1 MNTVTNKKRKGGQ
14 KVPKIRD
21 FDRVTALYERLSK
34 DDEQQGESN
43 SILNQKR
50 FLEDFARKSGM
61 TNIKHFT
68 DDGYT
73 GRNFNRPGFQAML
86 AEAEAGKIGTII
98 VKDMSRF
105 GRNYL
110 EVGFYTEILFPKK
123 QIRFVAINNSV
134 DSDKPQDNDFTPF
147 LNIMNE
153 WYAKDTSNKIKSIF
167 LSRMND
173 GKRCSG
179 SIPYGYNRLPEDKQ
193 TLVVDPVASQVVK
206 HMHSA
211 YVQTKEKAE
220 HTTHPEEHSAEEY
233 ASDRVEGGVDRIAHE
248 AAHQFDKQGRR
259 GLEETKRNMSKARD
273 GVQKFKEK
281 RAAESL
287 KRQTVRT
294 SGNKTIKALEP
305 AEKTIKQSA
314 RSAGKK
320 TIKTAEKSA
329 AKTAQKSVKATKTAI
344 KTTQQAAKAAQ
355 KTAQATVKATQR
367 AAQAA
372 KATAK
377 ATVAG
382 VKAAVKAT
390 IAAVKAI
397 IAATKALVA
406 AIAAGGW
413 IAVVV
418 IIVLCLIGLICGS
431 VFGVFFSGEDSGT
444 GMSMQTAVQEI
455 NANYDSKLEAEK
467 SSVSYDDMEISGGR
481 AVWKDVLAVYA
492 VKTNTDKDNPQE
504 VATMDESKKQIL
516 SDIFWEMNSI
526 SSRSESHSEMEITE
540 TDDGNGNI
548 VQTETTVTKT
558 TLYIT
563 VSHKTV
569 EEMADLYGFD
579 AEQREYLAELLKD
592 ENNSIWA
599 AVLYGIRYSDD
610 QIVTVA
616 LSQVGNVGGQ
626 PYWSWYGFG
635 SRVEWCACFV
645 SWCANECGYIDTGV
659 IPKFAGCVNGVQWFK
674 DRGQWIDG
682 SAEPVPGMII
692 FFDWDNKGHSGPQD
706 GQSDHVGIVQK
717 VENGIVY
724 TVEGNSGDSC
734 RVNQYS
740 VGHYEI
746 LGYGVPQ
753 Y

>member
-1 MNTVTNKKRKGGQ
+1 MADIKT
-14 KVPKIRD
+14 RD
-21 FDRVTALYERLSK
+21 VVK
-34 DDEQQGESN
+34 
-43 SILNQKR
+43 
-50 FLEDFARKSGM
+50 
-61 TNIKHFT
+61 
-68 DDGYT
+68 
-73 GRNFNRPGFQAML
+73 
-86 AEAEAGKIGTII
+86 GTI
-98 VKDMSRF
+98 
-105 GRNYL
+105 
-110 EVGFYTEILFPKK
+110 KK
-123 QIRFVAINNSV
+123 IDKAAIAA
-134 DSDKPQDNDFTPF
+134 D
-147 LNIMNE
+147 
-153 WYAKDTSNKIKSIF
+153 
-167 LSRMND
+167 RM
-173 GKRCSG
+173 R
-179 SIPYGYNRLPEDKQ
+179 
-193 TLVVDPVASQVVK
+193 
-206 HMHSA
+206 SA

-220 HTTHPEEHSAEEY
+220 HTTHPDEHNAEEY
-233 ASDRVEGGVDRIAHE
+233 ASDRVEGGVDRITHE
-248 AAHQFDKQGRR
+248 AAHQFDKQGRK
-259 GLEETKRNMSKARD
+259 GLEETKRNVSKAKD
-273 GVQKFKEK
+273 GVQRFREK
-281 RAAESL
+281 RAAESM
-287 KRQTVRT
+287 KRQTVRI
-294 SGNKTIKALEP
+294 SGNKTIKAVEQT
-305 AEKTIKQSA
+305 EKTIKQSA
-314 RSAGKK
+314 GSAGKK
-320 TIKTAEKSA
+320 TIKTAGKGA
-329 AKTAQKSVKATKTAI
+329 AKAAQRSVKTTKTAI
-344 KTTQQAAKAAQ
+344 KTTQQAAKTAQ
-355 KTAQATVKATQR
+355 KTAQATVKASQK

-372 KATAK
+372 KAAAK

-413 IAVVV
+413 VAVAVIVV
-418 IIVLCLIGLICGS
+418 ICLIALICGS
-431 VFGVFFSGEDSGT
+431 VFGIFFSGEDSGT

-455 NANYDSKLEAEK
+455 NADYNAKMEAEK
-467 SSVSYDDMEISGGR
+467 NSVAYDNMEISGGR

-526 SSRSESHSEMEITE
+526 SSRSESHSETEISE

-563 VSHKTV
+563 VSHLTV
-569 EEMADLYGFD
+569 DEMADLYGFD

-616 LSQVGNVGGQ
+616 LSQVGNVGGGSPDGSPSEDLSGVEFVNGTRPGNPEFMELAKQ
-626 PYWSWYGFG
+626 QVGNVGGYPYWSWYGFG

-645 SWCANECGYIDTGV
+645 SWCADQCGYIDTGV
-659 IPKFAGCVNGVQWFK
+659 VPKYAGCVNGVQWFK

-692 FFDWDNKGHSGPQD
+692 FFDWDNKGSSGPQD
-706 GQSDHVGIVQK
+706 GQSDHTGIVQK